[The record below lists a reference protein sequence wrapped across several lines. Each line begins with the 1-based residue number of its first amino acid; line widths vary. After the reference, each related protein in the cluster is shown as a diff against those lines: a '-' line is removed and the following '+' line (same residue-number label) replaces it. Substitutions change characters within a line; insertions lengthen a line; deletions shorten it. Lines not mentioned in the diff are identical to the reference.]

1 MAAFP
6 PIQAQERF
14 YSLPVRPASELQQF
28 GGVRVV
34 WLHGPSASN
43 AQITIVFPACT
54 LAVADSI
61 TAHFLGQRQHDPFPI
76 DTAQWQSH
84 DSLYDLA
91 PYPQLYRYL
100 AAPSREYRD
109 GLYDVTIQITTFY

>member
-1 MAAFP
+1 MAAVP
-6 PIQAQERF
+6 PIQAQERS
-14 YSLPVRPASELQQF
+14 YSLPVRPASELQQL
-28 GGVRVV
+28 GGVRVT

-43 AQITIVFPACT
+43 APITIVFPAVT

-61 TAHFLGQRQHDPFPI
+61 SAHFRGQRQHDPFPI

-84 DSLYDLA
+84 SSLYDLA

-109 GLYDVTIQITTFY
+109 GLYDVTIQITTSF